1 MEAASTCLVVAGR
14 LALLGPLALASA
26 AAEGGGNAGRDAEA
40 AATARQVRFM
50 EVMVVCMVAAQA
62 LQPSLP
68 FHGHGFLEDF
78 RHKMWNLRALILASQ
93 KKWRGRRVPRK
104 VELVAEMHSHTSNID
119 KALNRVNM
127 AELKEEREGDS
138 AQQKGKAKSKAK
150 KESGG
155 GAGGAGG
162 ADAVDS
168 ADAVDAAEAADAAP
182 TGPPPLVEPAV
193 AAVLTERITALFE
206 SLKPSEE
213 EEVNKADCLVQ
224 MRGLLK
230 DGGIGNGIHLYGSS
244 ASLCGFGTSDM
255 DLCLLSPPVEGDA
268 AGEGGGDTKEGEA
281 GGGAGA
287 AAAAAVA
294 AAVAGIDVVARA
306 NVLRQMEFYFSDSN
320 LQNDRFLRGKVAEGG
335 EEGFVDIAL
344 LNSFKRMQSY
354 GLDDAAVCA
363 VLRADSATLV
373 LSDDGSAVRRKVA
386 VGAAADL
393 PGHTQVQRELL
404 TEAADLLESSG
415 AAGAFEVSVRILDA
429 RVPILKLQHR
439 ATGIECD
446 MCVDNTLAIRNTLLL
461 RTYAS
466 IDPRVRG
473 LVFAVKRWAKAR
485 EIGDAH
491 RSTLSSYAHTLTVI
505 FYLQVGCSPP
515 VLPSLQDP
523 DLVGDKWAVP
533 AEGEGG
539 KTYDVSFC
547 EDAAEAKAF
556 LAGKAGESG
565 ANTQVSAC
573 VCVWGGAG
581 GCL

>member
-1 MEAASTCLVVAGR
+1 M
-14 LALLGPLALASA
+14 
-26 AAEGGGNAGRDAEA
+26 
-40 AATARQVRFM
+40 
-50 EVMVVCMVAAQA
+50 
-62 LQPSLP
+62 
-68 FHGHGFLEDF
+68 
-78 RHKMWNLRALILASQ
+78 
-93 KKWRGRRVPRK
+93 
-104 VELVAEMHSHTSNID
+104 
-119 KALNRVNM
+119 
-127 AELKEEREGDS
+127 
-138 AQQKGKAKSKAK
+138 
-150 KESGG
+150 
-155 GAGGAGG
+155 
-162 ADAVDS
+162 
-168 ADAVDAAEAADAAP
+168 
-182 TGPPPLVEPAV
+182 
-193 AAVLTERITALFE
+193 AAVLTERITNLFE

-213 EEVNKADCLVQ
+213 EEVSKADCLVQ

-354 GLDDAAVCA
+354 GLNDAAVCA
-363 VLRADSATLV
+363 VLRADSETLV

-466 IDPRVRG
+466 IDPRVRR

-573 VCVWGGAG
+573 VCLGLCGEGSVTRVHVVCCVLSHTCKYFLRFPFCPILCLTFCSYPPAFLSAFLPAFIPSYLHTSFLPSFLPLLLQSTGELLAGYFNFFGLEFDRRRFVMSVRTGGVGEGRPMTRKAYTQACEAVGGRGGRDWRVSIEDPFEREHDLGTWGFPAERCEVWRRGGG
-581 GCL
+581 VRQSRGERHRRH